1 MIEILNTAIKQFDLT
16 INETQKQQLLTYV
29 DLIEKWN
36 KTYNLTAIKNKENIL
51 NQHIVDSLSI
61 IHLVKKTNILDIGS
75 GAGLPGIV
83 IAIVNPQMQ
92 VSVLDSVG
100 KKCIFMKFVKAQLN
114 LNNLTVINKR
124 VENFQVEDFQTNC
137 FEQIISRAFATIEK
151 TLKISQ
157 HLLSPKGVYLLMKGD
172 NFEQEQTHNKKI
184 TVHQVTVP
192 NVSDKRYL
200 LEIKSN

>member
-1 MIEILNTAIKQFDLT
+1 MIETLNKAIRHFNLSLSE
-16 INETQKQQLLTYV
+16 NQKQQLLTFV

-36 KTYNLTAIKNKENIL
+36 KTYNLTAIKTKENIL
-51 NQHIVDSLSI
+51 NQHIIDSLSI
-61 IHLVKKTNILDIGS
+61 IHLIKETNLLDIGS

-100 KKCIFMKFVKAQLN
+100 KKCIFMQFVKAQLN
-114 LNNLTVINKR
+114 LDNLTVINKR
-124 VENFQVEDFQTNC
+124 IENYQAPC
-137 FEQIISRAFATIEK
+137 FEQIISRAFASIEK

-157 HLLSPKGVYLLMKGD
+157 HLLCENGVYLLMKGD
-172 NFEQEQTHNKKI
+172 NFEQEQEHNKKI
-184 TVHQVTVP
+184 ITHHLIVP
-192 NVSDKRYL
+192 NVSSKRYL